1 MVVVVLVCHLQ
12 SQDHLLQEQAAAV
25 VLKKAPL
32 RLVDQVAVEMV
43 DRQAYPQQQHQET
56 QGAAVAVE
64 EGDWKGNIAVLVVQE
79 LLF

>member
-1 MVVVVLVCHLQ
+1 VVVMVYHLQ

-32 RLVDQVAVEMV
+32 RLVVQAAVEMV
-43 DRQAYPQQQHQET
+43 DRQAHPQQGHHQT
-56 QGAAVAVE
+56 QGAVVVVE
-64 EGDWKGNIAVLVVQE
+64 EGDWKDNIAVPAVQE